1 MKKICIVV
9 CLAIYIQTC
18 VAQNFIHYN
27 GRSYDKSVLTIKD
40 SIISFHPVD
49 EKKIA
54 AVGGVSGGNI
64 TIPVSIPNYPGDH
77 YRCSNAMAIY
87 PTLTIKNVEVEDT
100 AANQRKVDAKRQYA
114 DYRLKVV
121 QAVKAQIESI
131 KALQGKTLTDKK
143 DIFVFKELM
152 EGHSDIWANVE
163 KTELKKGIPLY
174 ISMKKLEK
182 EKEKMKVGKN
192 CMNAIP
198 IYMKK
203 LDEEETM
210 LQSFLSMTDRRQIL
224 ETTITSNGCTGDG
237 MEMGNAL
244 DLPSP
249 IEQHDR
255 VAYNYAHYK
264 EYFSTKKIDITIK
277 NPLLAD
283 APVTVFNPWYE
294 GVGAVDWKWLQDF
307 YKNGGL
313 EHIVESFPKEKNYYK
328 SEQYPDY
335 RFHYNGYYDGDRLYV
350 LDRDENLIGVSVNY
364 NNDVRVDEVIK
375 GATMLYDLENNAYN
389 IKSES
394 NGVQRWAYYLI
405 NKKLGINT
413 EPNYDEHGLGMLL
426 GAGFVINEMENLQ
439 RLYAYRKITK
449 AEYNKKMSELNE
461 KAQTL
466 NKKADAVSKKYPS
479 KAEMER
485 AEKFVKQLESDYN
498 KAELFSNVHIERLNG
513 IQFMLVSDDRKLKVL
528 KTYSLDVKGKL
539 KASYVTLKKN

>member
-1 MKKICIVV
+1 MKKYCIVV
-9 CLAIYIQTC
+9 CLAACIQIC

-40 SIISFHPVD
+40 SVLSFYPVD
-49 EKKIA
+49 EKKVA
-54 AVGGVSGGNI
+54 AVGGVSNGNI

-77 YRCSNAMAIY
+77 YRCSNDMAIY

-121 QAVKAQIESI
+121 QAVKAQVEAI

-143 DIFVFKELM
+143 EIFVFKELM

-163 KTELKKGIPLY
+163 KTELKKAIPLY

-203 LDEEETM
+203 LDGEETM

-224 ETTITSNGCTGDG
+224 ETTIASNGCTGDG
-237 MEMGNAL
+237 SEMGNAL

-255 VAYNYAHYK
+255 VASNYAHYK

-283 APVTVFNPWYE
+283 EPVTVFNPWYE
-294 GVGAVDWKWLQDF
+294 GVGAEDWEWLQDI
-307 YKNGGL
+307 KKKGGL
-313 EHIVESFPKEKNYYK
+313 EHIVTSFPKEENYYK
-328 SEQYPDY
+328 SELYPDY
-335 RFHYNGYYDGDRLYV
+335 RFLYNGYYDGDRLYV

-364 NNDVRVDEVIK
+364 NNDVRVDEEVK

-394 NGVQRWAYYLI
+394 NGVQRWTYYLI

-426 GAGFVINEMENLQ
+426 GVGFVINEMENLQ

-449 AEYNKKMSELNE
+449 AEYNKKMSELKA

-466 NKKADAVSKKYPS
+466 NKKFDAVSKKYPS

-485 AEKFVKQLESDYN
+485 AGNFVEQLESDYN

-513 IQFMLVSDDRKLKVL
+513 IQFMLVSDDRKLKIL
-528 KTYSLDVKGKL
+528 KTFALDDEGKL
-539 KASYVTLKKN
+539 KASYVTLEKN

>member
-1 MKKICIVV
+1 
-9 CLAIYIQTC
+9 
-18 VAQNFIHYN
+18 
-27 GRSYDKSVLTIKD
+27 
-40 SIISFHPVD
+40 
-49 EKKIA
+49 
-54 AVGGVSGGNI
+54 
-64 TIPVSIPNYPGDH
+64 
-77 YRCSNAMAIY
+77 
-87 PTLTIKNVEVEDT
+87 
-100 AANQRKVDAKRQYA
+100 
-114 DYRLKVV
+114 
-121 QAVKAQIESI
+121 
-131 KALQGKTLTDKK
+131 
-143 DIFVFKELM
+143 
-152 EGHSDIWANVE
+152 
-163 KTELKKGIPLY
+163 
-174 ISMKKLEK
+174 
-182 EKEKMKVGKN
+182 
-192 CMNAIP
+192 MNAIP

-237 MEMGNAL
+237 REMGNAL

-249 IEQHDR
+249 IEHHDR

-264 EYFSTKKIDITIK
+264 EYFSTKKIDIIIK

-283 APVTVFNPWYE
+283 NPVTVFNPWYE
-294 GVGAVDWKWLQDF
+294 GIGAVDWKWLQDF

-313 EHIVESFPKEKNYYK
+313 EHIVESFPKEENYYK

-364 NNDVRVDEVIK
+364 NNDAIVDEEIK

-449 AEYNKKMSELNE
+449 AEYNKKMSELKV

-466 NKKADAVSKKYPS
+466 NKKAHAVSKKYPS

-485 AEKFVKQLESDYN
+485 AEKFVEQLERDYN

-528 KTYSLDVKGKL
+528 KTYSVDVKGKL
-539 KASYVTLKKN
+539 KASYVTLEKN